1 MGQCCDTST
10 HTIACMG
17 HSTNTIE
24 HHVQMPP
31 RTPSSYDLGNKD
43 CDEIRASIEGG
54 WSKGVMGHLA
64 NPVARAWSP
73 CAPTY
78 SSSHLGCSESAN
90 HCEGALE
97 GEEKDKK
104 GFRGSGMGYA

>member
-1 MGQCCDTST
+1 MFKW
-10 HTIACMG
+10 
-17 HSTNTIE
+17 
-24 HHVQMPP
+24 VP
-31 RTPSSYDLGNKD
+31 RTPSFPDLGNKD
-43 CDEIRASIEGG
+43 YDEVRAWIDGG
-54 WSKGVMGHLA
+54 WSKGGMGHLA

-78 SSSHLGCSESAN
+78 SSSHLGCSDSAN
-90 HCEGALE
+90 HCEEALE